1 MADDVPEKEIIMDDS
16 STTRFV
22 LGQDKQAEAAEI
34 MRQVLAALEEKG
46 YNPVS
51 QLVGYFLSDDP
62 TYITNYANARGVIRR
77 MERDELLE
85 VILQKYIGSLRQDG

>member
-1 MADDVPEKEIIMDDS
+1 MDDFR
-16 STTRFV
+16 TTRFV
-22 LGQDKQAEAAEI
+22 VNRDKEREAREI
-34 MRQVLAALEEKG
+34 MQQVMAALEEKG

-62 TYITNYANARGVIRR
+62 TYITNFQNARGIIRR

-85 VILQKYIGSLRQDG
+85 EILKEYIKGMQR